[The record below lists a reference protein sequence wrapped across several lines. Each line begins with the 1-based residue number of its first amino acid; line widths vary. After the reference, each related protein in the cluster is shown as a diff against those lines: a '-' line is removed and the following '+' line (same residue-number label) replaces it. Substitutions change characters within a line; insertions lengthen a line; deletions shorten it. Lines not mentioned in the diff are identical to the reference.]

1 MLESLFLNLIE
12 RIVEVQ
18 HSHTVSTEKD
28 PLLSRNWE
36 FIFEDFD
43 GWLVLYCS
51 TRKMPGGYWLYPML
65 LPNDNVEDFKNSL
78 PEINVHQPSAAYGHV
93 VSGETHWLEPSW
105 GDFEDFKRSEIP
117 LFFWPSIFW
126 KTKR

>member
-1 MLESLFLNLIE
+1 VLERLFLNLIE

-51 TRKMPGGYWLYPML
+51 TRKKLPGGYWLYPML
-65 LPNDNVEDFKNSL
+65 LPNDNVEDLKNRL
-78 PEINVHQPSAAYGHV
+78 PEINVHQPSRLQHMAM
-93 VSGETHWLEPSW
+93 L
-105 GDFEDFKRSEIP
+105 
-117 LFFWPSIFW
+117 
-126 KTKR
+126 